1 MSIRYLFVALTSSFL
16 ILSACGEEKSAEPTP
31 VPSPAASPTPRPNAK
46 FSFGPCGFEMPEGQE
61 QGEHIT
67 CGTLTVPEDRA
78 DPASGTID
86 LPVAIFGASGDAE
99 AADPLIYLAGG
110 PGGPALG
117 GDTML
122 FDREFAAAIQ
132 EKRDIVFLDQRGVG
146 RAKPALTCPEIGR
159 ISFRDADDPFLA
171 ALDACRARLE
181 SSGVKLSA
189 YNSRENAADIADLA
203 AVLGYDA
210 YNVYGI
216 SYGTRLA
223 LTMMRDRPAGIRSVI
238 LDSTLPLQVNVYA
251 ENPGAFE
258 GALNAVFDACA
269 ADPSCNAFAPNLR
282 GRFFALVDRLNN
294 APITV
299 YVPDYYTAEPY
310 PVVVDGSGLLDI
322 VFQAMYVPD
331 AIAQLP
337 ALIVLTEQADSDLL
351 GLYAYFSQAV
361 TEGIS
366 TGMYL
371 SVQCHEEVPFNTVDG
386 IAPASA
392 SSLNAA
398 AREEIGYLLDECAVW
413 RVPPAGGVENQAA
426 ASDIPTLV
434 LAGRFDPITPPSY
447 GRAAA
452 QALSR
457 ATYLEFPWASHGVLD
472 EGCAMDII
480 AEFLDNPE
488 VAPDSSCIATEPPI
502 TFEAP

>member
-1 MSIRYLFVALTSSFL
+1 MDIRRLAIPALALALAVACSGGDG
-16 ILSACGEEKSAEPTP
+16 APEPT
-31 VPSPAASPTPRPNAK
+31 SPAPASTPTPRPNAK
-46 FSFGPCGFEMPEGQE
+46 FSYGPCGFEMPDGQE
-61 QGEHIT
+61 PGEHIT

-78 DPASGTID
+78 DPASPTID
-86 LPVAIFGASGDAE
+86 LAIAIFSASSDEE
-99 AADPLIYLAGG
+99 APDPLIYLAGG

-117 GDTML
+117 GDTTL

-132 EKRDIVFLDQRGVG
+132 RDRDIVFVDQRGVG
-146 RAKPALTCPEIGR
+146 RASPALTCPEIGR

-171 ALDACRARLE
+171 ALDACRSRLE
-181 SSGVKLSA
+181 SSGVRLAA

-210 YNVYGI
+210 YNVYGV

-238 LDSTLPLQVNVYA
+238 LDSTLPLEVNVYA
-251 ENPGAFE
+251 ENPRAFE
-258 GALNAVFDACA
+258 GALDAVFDACA
-269 ADPSCNAFAPNLR
+269 ADATCSGFAPNLR
-282 GRFFALVDRLNN
+282 GRFFGLVDRLN
-294 APITV
+294 ASPVTV

-310 PVVVDGSGLLDI
+310 PVLVDGDGLLSI

-331 AIAQLP
+331 AIAALP

-361 TEGIS
+361 TESIAS
-366 TGMYL
+366 GMYL
-371 SVQCHEEVPFNTVDG
+371 SVQCHEEVPFNTLDG
-386 IAPASA
+386 IAPANA
-392 SSLNAA
+392 PSLNAST
-398 AREEIGYLLDECAVW
+398 RNELSSMLDKCAVW
-413 RVPPAGGVENQAA
+413 RVPPASPQENQPTV
-426 ASDIPTLV
+426 SDIPALV

-452 QALSR
+452 QSLTR

-472 EGCAMDII
+472 EGCAMDIV
-480 AEFLDNPE
+480 AAFLDDPE
-488 VAPDSSCIATEPPI
+488 VPPDASCVLASPPI
-502 TFEAP
+502 EFESP